1 MTDPL
6 ATRLSQRYFGTQIQN
21 IVFGVCPPGFDISA
35 DMFEMVNEAIL
46 VHPLFQ
52 GYVDSY
58 SRLLKK
64 GKLES

>member
-52 GYVDSY
+52 GYVDS
-58 SRLLKK
+58 
-64 GKLES
+64 